1 MFNKTKILNIM
12 DRPHDSLLVFVEHLS
27 QIEELLYR
35 KDNFFLKLF
44 NLKKSKFY
52 LSLQERFLLNIKPYF
67 NDENSKLVFEK
78 IYTKY
83 FQHKNYIISRQNCI
97 VDTFFLLEALKINS
111 HIIIKDI
118 VDCNKNNSFF
128 FEDFFNQIEF
138 LKKHYSLDINDNQLI
153 SIFDYIKSEKE
164 FIYDISSEF
173 SAEHYFFNIYSLYLH
188 KNELK
193 NTLENF

>member
-12 DRPHDSLLVFVEHLS
+12 DRPHDSLSVFIEHLS

-78 IYTKY
+78 IYIKY
-83 FQHKNYIISRQNCI
+83 FQHKNYLIPKQNCV
-97 VDTFFLLEALKINS
+97 VDCTFLIEALKINS
-111 HIIIKDI
+111 DIIIKDI
-118 VDCNKNNSFF
+118 VNCNKNNTFFFKNFFNHIDLLKEYSFF
-128 FEDFFNQIEF
+128 N
-138 LKKHYSLDINDNQLI
+138 INDNQLI
-153 SIFDYIKSEKE
+153 NIFDYINSEKE

-173 SAEHYFFNIYSLYLH
+173 SAEHYFFKIYSLYLQ
-188 KNELK
+188 KDELK

>member
-12 DRPHDSLLVFVEHLS
+12 DRPHDSLSVFIEHLS

-52 LSLQERFLLNIKPYF
+52 LSLQEKFLLNIKPYF
-67 NDENSKLVFEK
+67 NNENSKYVFESFY
-78 IYTKY
+78 IKY
-83 FQHKNYIISRQNCI
+83 FGHKNYLIPKQNCV
-97 VDTFFLLEALKINS
+97 VDCYFLIEALKINS

-118 VDCNKNNSFF
+118 VDCNKNNPFF
-128 FEDFFNQIEF
+128 FEDFFNHIEL
-138 LKKHYSLDINDNQLI
+138 LKKYSSLNIDDNQLI
-153 SIFDYIKSEKE
+153 SIFEYIKSEKE
-164 FIYDISSEF
+164 FIYDICSEF
-173 SAEHYFFNIYSLYLH
+173 SAEHYFFNIYSLYLE